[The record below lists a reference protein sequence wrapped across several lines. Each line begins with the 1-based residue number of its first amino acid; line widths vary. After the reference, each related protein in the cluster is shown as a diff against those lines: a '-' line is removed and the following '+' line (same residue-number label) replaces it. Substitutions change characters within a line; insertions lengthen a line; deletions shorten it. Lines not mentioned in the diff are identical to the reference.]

1 MVLSGLFEYIID
13 SASHRIQINITVW
26 ETLKLVLS
34 SALSLKITCCKQ
46 RRMFFVMSRFFFLCR
61 TLVTRRKTYFSIS
74 LPSSKL
80 TISLISFYEH
90 DAIDIV
96 DPSSM
101 QDACH
106 MNFVIDLAYREV
118 SGSVVEHRNAES
130 EGLRFDSSWGLRNFS
145 LSHARDKTKNILLY
159 FFTKLRTYH
168 LSLFLSTES
177 ILLKYNVCPI
187 KHLMACEIQLFSS
200 QVGLIICSSL

>member
-1 MVLSGLFEYIID
+1 M
-13 SASHRIQINITVW
+13 
-26 ETLKLVLS
+26 
-34 SALSLKITCCKQ
+34 
-46 RRMFFVMSRFFFLCR
+46 
-61 TLVTRRKTYFSIS
+61 TRRQTYFSIS

-90 DAIDIV
+90 DAIDIA

-118 SGSVVEHRNAES
+118 SGSVVEHWNAES

-187 KHLMACEIQLFSS
+187 KRLMACKIQLFSS
-200 QVGLIICSSL
+200 QVGLTTCSAL